1 MLSTTSGKT
10 PGIASSG
17 SWGRRWPIILSSWS
31 KIPLKKLSK
40 REHAQNTCVWF
51 ATSSPHFLQHALVWL
66 ESILERIEGVLK
78 NLFTIFHWDS
88 PQICV
93 SDFMSFYTD
102 IFSLK
107 SSKER
112 CVSLHTATVVSDHRP
127 RDPSET
133 LSSVNGTADEGIEIQ
148 IDFSI
153 SSHLVSTLSEIQIV
167 SAQSWH
173 AIQ

>member
-66 ESILERIEGVLK
+66 ESILERIEEQG
-78 NLFTIFHWDS
+78 
-88 PQICV
+88 
-93 SDFMSFYTD
+93 
-102 IFSLK
+102 
-107 SSKER
+107 SKE
-112 CVSLHTATVVSDHRP
+112 
-127 RDPSET
+127 
-133 LSSVNGTADEGIEIQ
+133 SVNYFPLQQSFNALCAPILKYINGCLWLGMFHRNNEYAEQTNMKDIILICGALGTYSLGKWWVETSG
-148 IDFSI
+148 
-153 SSHLVSTLSEIQIV
+153 LSD
-167 SAQSWH
+167 
-173 AIQ
+173 